1 MHEDHD
7 NERKERAWRVF
18 LSANVQLMERLD
30 QELQQRS
37 HLNLTDYEILSVLS
51 GAPDRR
57 LRMSDLARQ
66 VLVSR
71 SRLTYRVD
79 RLAEVNFVTR
89 EECEDDRR
97 GLWAILTDDGAN
109 ALASAK
115 VGHDRDIDNWFF
127 DHMGDEELAI
137 LTDVMSRI
145 DGKLTNNRNRPGF

>member
-1 MHEDHD
+1 MHEDQD
-7 NERKERAWRVF
+7 QERRDRAWRVF

-51 GAPDRR
+51 EAPERR

-79 RLAEVNFVTR
+79 RLAEVSFVTR

-97 GLWAILTDDGAN
+97 GLWAILTEEGGN
-109 ALASAK
+109 ALAAAK
-115 VGHDRDIDNWFF
+115 SGHDRDINNWFF
-127 DHMGDEELAI
+127 DQMSDEELNT
-137 LTDVMSRI
+137 LSNVMSRI
-145 DGKLTNNRNRPGF
+145 EAKLTNNRSRPGI

>member
-1 MHEDHD
+1 MEED
-7 NERKERAWRVF
+7 NESRRDRAWRVF
-18 LSANVQLMERLD
+18 LSANVQLMDRLD

-37 HLNLTDYEILSVLS
+37 GLNLTDYEILSVLS
-51 GAPDRR
+51 EATDRR

-97 GLWAILTDDGAN
+97 GLWAILTEEGETALEGA
-109 ALASAK
+109 K
-115 VGHDRDIDNWFF
+115 TGHERDINTWFF
-127 DHMGDEELAI
+127 DLMSDQEAEVMA
-137 LTDVMSRI
+137 DVMARI
-145 DGKLTNNRNRPGF
+145 DAKLANNRGRTAH